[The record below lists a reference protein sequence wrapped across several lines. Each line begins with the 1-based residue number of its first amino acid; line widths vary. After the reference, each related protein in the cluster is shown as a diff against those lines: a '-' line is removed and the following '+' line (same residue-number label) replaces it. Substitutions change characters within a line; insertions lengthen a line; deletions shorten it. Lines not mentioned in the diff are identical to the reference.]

1 MVKNTK
7 GGKGSKAF
15 ARKNFSAPVSRAVR
29 LPDDP
34 LEFIAIVTKMYGNMC
49 DVTTSNNLKLKCFIR
64 GKFKGRSKSF
74 SFISPNKFVLVGLRD
89 FEAPSF
95 KNCDLLEVYDPHEVS
110 NLFKIPSIDLSIF
123 ATSNPDIDDLFSD
136 STPHDPDPPTST
148 HITIPSNI
156 HIPIDDHD
164 TIDTINFDD
173 I

>member
-29 LPDDP
+29 LPHDP
-34 LEFIAIVTKMYGNMC
+34 LEFIAIVTKMFGNMC
-49 DVTTSNNLKLKCFIR
+49 DVTTSDNRSLKCHIR

-89 FEAPSF
+89 FEAPSY
-95 KNCDLLEVYDPHEVS
+95 KNCDLLEVYDSTEVTQ
-110 NLFKIPSIDLSIF
+110 LFKIPSIDLSIF
-123 ATSNPDIDDLFSD
+123 STKNPEVDDLFSYSNEPD
-136 STPHDPDPPTST
+136 IDNTLHEPSTSLHHLPTETDPDT
-148 HITIPSNI
+148 
-156 HIPIDDHD
+156 
-164 TIDTINFDD
+164 DTINIDD

>member
-29 LPDDP
+29 LPHDP
-34 LEFIAIVTKMYGNMC
+34 LEFIAVVTKMFGNMC
-49 DVTTSNNLKLKCFIR
+49 DVTTSDNRSLKCHIR

-89 FEAPSF
+89 FEAPLF
-95 KNCDLLEVYDPHEVS
+95 KNCDLLEVYDSTEVTQ
-110 NLFKIPSIDLSIF
+110 LFKIPSIDLSIF
-123 ATSNPDIDDLFSD
+123 STKNPEVDDLFSYDQHEHDD
-136 STPHDPDPPTST
+136 SLDTSQEPST
-148 HITIPSNI
+148 TNNNLITIDELN
-156 HIPIDDHD
+156 
-164 TIDTINFDD
+164 DTINIDD

>member
-136 STPHDPDPPTST
+136 STPIHDPHPTPTPTNISI
-148 HITIPSNI
+148 ITN
-156 HIPIDDHD
+156 DNNDNND
-164 TIDTINFDD
+164 NNDTINFDD